1 MYILYT
7 IYVDKNSKPA
17 STYLHVPIFY
27 KPTFHKSYSKQIPK
41 IHNLHN

>member
-17 STYLHVPIFY
+17 SAYLYVPTFY